1 MEPGGVEVPIVWQG
15 RRTRAFVPT
24 ALADRDLTVATTTLD
39 RVVRAQVAVE
49 EAAAALPED
58 HLPLARL
65 LLRAEG
71 LASSF
76 VEGVGAPVLDV
87 VLAEAGAQEGHG
99 GAAPWVAANLAAVD
113 QALAEVDA
121 ELTVDGLCRWHRTLM
136 AGSPTP
142 ARHVGVLRTEQGWI
156 GGTSP
161 LDAHLVTPPPAEVP
175 RLVDDLL
182 GYVARDDVAP
192 VVQAAVAHAQFE
204 VVHPFADGNGRI
216 GRVLVGWILARRL
229 ALVTPPPISTRI
241 AADVGGYAAGL
252 VRYRLGDLDGWVA
265 WFADAVSGAGRT
277 QRDLVDE
284 VGRLRRAW
292 RERLDAPRP
301 EARRLRADAAAWRVL
316 DLVPRHLLLTAASL
330 ADELGL
336 PPKTARAALADLVA
350 AGILVEHGDVP
361 ASLAPGPGRPA
372 RLYVSPELL
381 GLAGATPLRG

>member
-1 MEPGGVEVPIVWQG
+1 MEPAGVEVPILWQG

-24 ALADRDLTVATTTLD
+24 ALADRDLTLATTTLD

-58 HLPLARL
+58 HVPLARL

-87 VLAEAGAQEGHG
+87 VLAEAGAREGHG
-99 GAAPWVAANLAAVD
+99 GAAPWVAANLAALD

-161 LDAHLVTPPPAEVP
+161 LDAHLVTPPPDEVP

-316 DLVPRHLLLTAASL
+316 DLVPRHLVLTAASL

>member
-1 MEPGGVEVPIVWQG
+1 MAGVEVPIVWQG

-39 RVVRAQVAVE
+39 RVVRAEVAVE

-58 HLPLARL
+58 HVPLARL

-113 QALAEVDA
+113 QALAGVDA

-182 GYVARDDVAP
+182 GYVARDDVDP

-277 QRDLVDE
+277 QRDLVHE

-316 DLVPRHLLLTAASL
+316 DLVPRHLVLTAAGV